1 MDVHDTIDKVKIIY
15 YNYKE
20 VKFMHNI
27 LVVGAHFDDPELGCG
42 GTMARLASEGK
53 KVYKLTLT
61 DNVTNF
67 EQMDIHVNME
77 SSRADSA
84 NACAEMGVS
93 EITDFQMIPCNHL
106 VYSTELMQ
114 KVEALIYEK
123 EIDTVFM
130 HYKAD
135 MNQDH
140 VEASKICLTAARHCK
155 NLFYYK
161 SNGYLIDEPFYP
173 SVFFDISD
181 FYETKKKALEN
192 YHGDHN
198 RFDRLFDIS
207 LKRTEIWGYA
217 NQVKYAEGFVPIK
230 NLY

>member
-1 MDVHDTIDKVKIIY
+1 
-15 YNYKE
+15 
-20 VKFMHNI
+20 
-27 LVVGAHFDDPELGCG
+27 
-42 GTMARLASEGK
+42 
-53 KVYKLTLT
+53 
-61 DNVTNF
+61 
-67 EQMDIHVNME
+67 MDIHANME

-155 NLFYYK
+155 NLFCYK

-173 SVFFDISD
+173 SVFLILAIF
-181 FYETKKKALEN
+181 TKRK
-192 YHGDHN
+192 
-198 RFDRLFDIS
+198 RRLWKIITVIIIVLTVFSIF
-207 LKRTEIWGYA
+207 L
-217 NQVKYAEGFVPIK
+217 
-230 NLY
+230 